1 MTIELSSLVHIE
13 IVVKDSEAAYQ
24 FLHDAFGARKIQE
37 EFASFL
43 DGDFVRV
50 IHVGLGDVV
59 FQFIQPVVKELS
71 WYEQLTG
78 KGPGVHNLTFVV
90 DDIEKA
96 VAALERENISKI
108 LEFPLDWGELIG
120 PENVR
125 PDVKPV
131 YMMNTM
137 EKLGFRLELTESPY
151 TREIPNSILSP
162 PAKTIGKVSPMI
174 HIELVVPDVEET
186 RDFLKK
192 MFGSKDVEEDFAG
205 FLDSDFMKVRHVNL
219 SNVVLQYCQPLAEE
233 GSWYEQLREKGPV
246 VHNITFVVDDMD
258 DTMKSIRAAGADDL
272 FVFSPDWALFI
283 GPENVRENV
292 PPVHMVNTMDLLGF
306 HLELWERPGKEPMD
320 FLFVDIGS

>member
-1 MTIELSSLVHIE
+1 MTIALSPLVHIE
-13 IVVKDSEAAYQ
+13 IVVHDAEAAYR

-71 WYEQLTG
+71 WYDQLTG

-90 DDIEKA
+90 DDIEKT
-96 VAALERENISKI
+96 VEALEQEKISTV

-125 PDVKPV
+125 PDAKPV

-151 TREIPNSILSP
+151 ARQTHDSILTP
-162 PAKTIGKVSPMI
+162 PTKPIGRVSPLI
-174 HIELVVPDVEET
+174 HIELVTHNVEET
-186 RDFLKK
+186 CGFLKK
-192 MFGSKDVEEDFAG
+192 VFGSKDVEEDFAG

-219 SNVVLQYCQPLAEE
+219 SNVVLQYCQPLVEE
-233 GSWYEQLREKGPV
+233 GSWYEQLKKKGPG
-246 VHNITFVVDDMD
+246 VHNITFVVDNMD
-258 DTMKSIRAAGADDL
+258 QTMKRARAAGAEDL
-272 FVFSPDWALFI
+272 FVFSPDWAQFI
-283 GPENVRENV
+283 GPDNVKEDV
-292 PPVHMVNTMDLLGF
+292 PPVHMVNTIDLLGF
-306 HLELWERPGKEPMD
+306 HLELWENPGKRPLD
-320 FLFVDIGS
+320 FLFVNVDS